1 MSIISENTL
10 LTAAHCLS
18 NLQIY
23 SYSKKEMVSG
33 SLDMIELYF
42 GIENRNTSELFNQCG
57 DMHYVPEYRA
67 VSRLIDVKSN
77 PETIKVQG
85 GFAKKM

>member
-1 MSIISENTL
+1 
-10 LTAAHCLS
+10 
-18 NLQIY
+18 
-23 SYSKKEMVSG
+23 MVSG

-85 GFAKKM
+85 GFAKKCENGDFFNRRWPKSLFFLDIGILP